1 MCVLYQ
7 DPTHDPCPQA
17 KPSAGCAL
25 LARCQKPS
33 PPMAQILSSSSFLC
47 RSAGVALMSSPSL
60 TPAWETEGTVVP
72 LDASCCQDL
81 PDGASHAAL
90 WRSGRTSHSCQQVAA
105 WGHSGRTDP
114 GDRWDP
120 GGRPVPRVDVAP
132 GAADTNR
139 RALLIAVQ
147 SSKDSSSDAGLRRA
161 VRSQRTQLDVLSTFA
176 LNISCASAPEAAH
189 GLSLS
194 AAWASFQ
201 TSVRLLPLLSERSVL
216 SSRSWESGF

>member
-25 LARCQKPS
+25 LARCQKRP

-81 PDGASHAAL
+81 PDGCVSRCPLEVWTHVPQLPAGGGVGPQ
-90 WRSGRTSHSCQQVAA
+90 WE
-105 WGHSGRTDP
+105 
-114 GDRWDP
+114 DRP
-120 GGRPVPRVDVAP
+120 GRPEGPRWAP
-132 GAADTNR
+132 CAPRGR
-139 RALLIAVQ
+139 RARRSRHKPPGSPVAVQ

-161 VRSQRTQLDVLSTFA
+161 GRSQRTQLDVLSTFA